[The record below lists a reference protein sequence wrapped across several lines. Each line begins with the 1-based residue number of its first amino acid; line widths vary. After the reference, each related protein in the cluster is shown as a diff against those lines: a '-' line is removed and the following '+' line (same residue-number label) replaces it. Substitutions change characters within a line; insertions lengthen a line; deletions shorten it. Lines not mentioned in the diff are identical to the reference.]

1 MPGEQIRV
9 EGHGRAFFVPIPN
22 LNINNSMISAA
33 KAATVAT
40 GILCQSRTLICS
52 MRV

>member
-1 MPGEQIRV
+1 MYPDQIRV
-9 EGHGRAFFVPIPN
+9 EGKGAAFFTPNPN
-22 LNINNSMISAA
+22 LNNSIVSAA

-40 GILCQSRTLICS
+40 GVPRQSRTLIWS

>member
-1 MPGEQIRV
+1 MYPEQIRV
-9 EGHGRAFFVPIPN
+9 EGKGAAFFTPNPN
-22 LNINNSMISAA
+22 LNLDNSIVSAA

-40 GILCQSRTLICS
+40 GVPRQSRTLIWS